1 MKILFFGDSI
11 TDADRNKTPQASP
24 SNNMGQGYAALVHA
38 KLGAEFPEKEYTF
51 CNRGIGGNRLS
62 ELYARLEQDVVL
74 EKPDLVSIYVG
85 INDCGF
91 YSVWGLEVD
100 VQRFKNLYHNMINEI
115 RSFLPDVKF
124 MLCEPTFYPA
134 GIRKDDETHIGDML
148 PPVRQAVRE
157 VAEEQGIPFVALQDK
172 LTALC
177 EKGNPEYWLWD
188 GIHPTLPGHQL
199 IADEWL
205 SVFHQ
210 NF

>member
-11 TDADRNKTPQASP
+11 TDADRNKTPNATP
-24 SNNMGQGYAALVHA
+24 SNHMGQGYASLIHA
-38 KLGAEFPEKEYTF
+38 KLGKEYPEKNYTF
-51 CNRGIGGNRLS
+51 CNKGIGGDRLS
-62 ELYARLEQDVVL
+62 ELYARLERDVVL
-74 EKPDLVSIYVG
+74 EKPDLVSIFVG

-91 YSVWGLEVD
+91 YSVWGLDVD
-100 VQRFKNLYHNMINEI
+100 VQRFKKLYHNMIHEI

-124 MLCEPTFYPA
+124 MICEPTFYPA
-134 GIRKDDETHIGDML
+134 GSRKDDETHIGDML

-172 LTALC
+172 FTALC

-188 GIHPTLPGHQL
+188 GIHPSLSGHQL
-199 IADEWL
+199 IADEWI
-205 SVFHQ
+205 SVFLE